1 MKSTVTTP
9 ISASSAETARVPDRG
24 SSRSQIT
31 WLRCVCLSVV
41 VILVVG
47 GITRLTGSGLSMV
60 DWRPIAG
67 ILPPITG
74 NQWNEVFQM
83 YQASP
88 EYQKVNQ
95 GMSLSDFKFIFFWEY
110 LHRILG
116 RIVGLLCLVPYLYF
130 LIRGKL
136 SPRMKVFGLALIG
149 LVVGQGL
156 MGWYMV
162 KSGLV
167 NNPEVSHYRLAAHL
181 SLAFSVFGLAWW
193 MMLSLGRGETPARN
207 LEARWVRPWVLGF
220 LGLLCAQIAYG
231 AFVSGMKAGY
241 GYNTFPMMGD
251 EWKPDALFGLTPY
264 WKNFF
269 EDKFTVQFIHRW
281 MGTVLTAGLLLLGWR
296 AFKSGVLSKLQIVRM
311 KWVLGL
317 VGFQFLL
324 GVSTI
329 LLIVQFQVS
338 LPVIHQLVALFLF
351 AALLGLVHSLS
362 GNPNRESA

>member
-1 MKSTVTTP
+1 M
-9 ISASSAETARVPDRG
+9 
-24 SSRSQIT
+24 
-31 WLRCVCLSVV
+31 V

-67 ILPPITG
+67 ILPPITE

-83 YQASP
+83 YQTSP
-88 EYQKVNQ
+88 EYQKVNK

-136 SPRMKVFGLALIG
+136 CPRMKVFGLTLIG

-193 MMLSLGRGETPARN
+193 MMLSLRMGETLPETTGP
-207 LEARWVRPWVLGF
+207 LGEALGSWVSRTPLCPDCLRSFCLGNESGLWVQHFSDDG
-220 LGLLCAQIAYG
+220 G
-231 AFVSGMKAGY
+231 
-241 GYNTFPMMGD
+241 
-251 EWKPDALFGLTPY
+251 
-264 WKNFF
+264 
-269 EDKFTVQFIHRW
+269 
-281 MGTVLTAGLLLLGWR
+281 
-296 AFKSGVLSKLQIVRM
+296 
-311 KWVLGL
+311 
-317 VGFQFLL
+317 
-324 GVSTI
+324 
-329 LLIVQFQVS
+329 
-338 LPVIHQLVALFLF
+338 
-351 AALLGLVHSLS
+351 
-362 GNPNRESA
+362 

>member
-136 SPRMKVFGLALIG
+136 SPRMKVFGLTLIG

-193 MMLSLGRGETPARN
+193 MMLSLRRGETPARN